1 MPWLL
6 YTQEKN
12 QKHTLNRRLGE
23 TLRDVV
29 DSPKERNIYCPCQ
42 ETKPLIV

>member
-6 YTQEKN
+6 YNQEKN
-12 QKHTLNRRLGE
+12 QQHTLNMRLGE

-29 DSPKERNIYCPCQ
+29 DAPEKRNIYCPCQ
-42 ETKPLIV
+42 EPKPLIV